1 MNGKVWICLL
11 LSVHICGMASYGQVV
26 SEIQEVVNLR
36 DSVVQQVLL
45 DEALKMDDWDILPEI
60 RFWRQAMN
68 LTGDSCILNIADT
81 RETLL
86 IFPTIWYDTLP
97 ESKKVA
103 FKDSMIQRLELPE
116 STRLYITYG
125 KREYYQ
131 FDEILGDV
139 DRGISVFEREAV
151 DPWYAQTILLIESPG
166 FNRVSINGARGR
178 FQLMKYV
185 AIKEGLTVN
194 ADLDE
199 RDDFDKSAQAAAKY
213 IKRVCIPEARR
224 LMAKRGIAVYEKD
237 LWFRLLVMHIY
248 HAGGRNVSGALSQI
262 PRSYRGMKLIQKLWH
277 TRYRGFQNASQ
288 NYSQIA
294 VAALLELQELVSKTC
309 DLYCL
314 NLVPPSVGASAKT

>member
-1 MNGKVWICLL
+1 MNGKLWICLL
-11 LSVHICGMASYGQVV
+11 LGAHMYGLIGQTTD

-36 DSVVQQVLL
+36 DSVVQHVL
-45 DEALKMDDWDILPEI
+45 MDDDLIAENWDVLPEI
-60 RFWRQAMN
+60 RFWRQAMT
-68 LTGDSCILNIADT
+68 LTGDSCIMNIADT

-97 ESKKVA
+97 EPQKVA
-103 FKDSMIQRLELPE
+103 FKDSIVRRLALPE
-116 STRLYITYG
+116 STRIYVTYG

-131 FDEILGDV
+131 FDEILGDI
-139 DRGISVFEREAV
+139 DKGITIFEEEKV

-166 FNRVSINGARGR
+166 VNRVSINGARGR

-199 RDDFDKSAQAAAKY
+199 RDDFYKSAQAAAKY
-213 IKRVCIPEARR
+213 LRRVCIPEAKR
-224 LMAKRGIAVYEKD
+224 LMKRRGVTVSERD
-237 LWFRLLVMHIY
+237 LWFRLLVMHVY

-262 PRSYRGMKLIQKLWH
+262 PRSYKGMKLITKLWH
-277 TRYRGFQNASQ
+277 TNYRGFRNASQ

-294 VAALLELQELVSKTC
+294 VAALLELHSIVEETC
-309 DLYCL
+309 DRYCYQPVL
-314 NLVPPSVGASAKT
+314 PPDTHTKT